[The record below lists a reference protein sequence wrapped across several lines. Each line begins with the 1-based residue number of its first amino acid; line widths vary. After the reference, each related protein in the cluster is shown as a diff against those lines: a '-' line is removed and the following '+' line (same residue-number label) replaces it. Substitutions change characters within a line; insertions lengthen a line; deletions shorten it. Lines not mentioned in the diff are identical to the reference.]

1 MPAGIPIIL
10 RMSRQSSKKYI
21 FILLL
26 IFFLSLII
34 LNTSVTTVYATI
46 YRIIDTEGNT
56 IRVTTEPQMKK
67 SEEDSWFNWKEEP
80 SKGIQISC

>member
-1 MPAGIPIIL
+1 M
-10 RMSRQSSKKYI
+10 SKKYI
-21 FILLL
+21 FILLF

-34 LNTSVTTVYATI
+34 LNISITTVYATI

-67 SEEDSWFNWKEEP
+67 SEEEAGCTLSNHRTTDEEIRGRSRLYP
-80 SKGIQISC
+80 

>member
-1 MPAGIPIIL
+1 M
-10 RMSRQSSKKYI
+10 SKKYI
-21 FILLL
+21 LILLF

-34 LNTSVTTVYATI
+34 LNTGVTTVYATI

-67 SEEDSWFNWKEEP
+67 SEEEAGCILSP
-80 SKGIQISC
+80 IQPDIVPVPHI